1 MKENM
6 DTDGGQVITQKPE
19 ITENNR
25 PRVAHQQFIA
35 STYSGPLPPAE
46 AFEHYERV
54 CPGAADRIIA
64 MAEQQASHRQELEK
78 RREATIS
85 RNSQI
90 GIVSALLLAIFI
102 LVGGVICVILGH
114 DWAGG
119 VIVSLDLVSLCAV
132 FVYGTNM
139 RDKEQ

>member
-1 MKENM
+1 M
-6 DTDGGQVITQKPE
+6 DTDGRQVITQKPE

>member
-6 DTDGGQVITQKPE
+6 DTDGRQVITQKPE

-132 FVYGTNM
+132 LVYGTNM

>member
-6 DTDGGQVITQKPE
+6 DTDGRQVITQKPE

>member
-6 DTDGGQVITQKPE
+6 DTDDGQGITQKPE
-19 ITENNR
+19 VTATNQ

-46 AFEHYERV
+46 AFERYERV

-64 MAEQQASHRQELEK
+64 MAEQQASHRQELER

-85 RNSQI
+85 RNSQL
-90 GIVSALLLAIFI
+90 GIVSALLLAVFV

>member
-6 DTDGGQVITQKPE
+6 DTDGRQVITQKPE

-119 VIVSLDLVSLCAV
+119 VIVSLDLGSLCAV